1 MSRALPFGRF
11 VVRSVGSM
19 RYPLAFCQHVSYIG
33 TMNPAILT
41 TSFQIRTSAEWLSR
55 VDEWRRGQP
64 DIPTRAEA
72 VRRLVEAALDAA
84 DKPAPARKKGR

>member
-1 MSRALPFGRF
+1 MS
-11 VVRSVGSM
+11 
-19 RYPLAFCQHVSYIG
+19 
-33 TMNPAILT
+33 PAILT

-72 VRRLVEAALDAA
+72 VRRLVDKGLEA
-84 DKPAPARKKGR
+84 DKVPVPARKRSQ